1 MTQCN
6 SGFGT
11 SKRPIIMKPSDPKEV
26 FSIKHD
32 LASAKTMLPS
42 LLRQAE

>member
-6 SGFGT
+6 SDVGT
-11 SKRPIIMKPSDPKEV
+11 SKRPIFMKPSDPEKV
-26 FSIKHD
+26 FSMKHD

-42 LLRQAE
+42 LLRPAE